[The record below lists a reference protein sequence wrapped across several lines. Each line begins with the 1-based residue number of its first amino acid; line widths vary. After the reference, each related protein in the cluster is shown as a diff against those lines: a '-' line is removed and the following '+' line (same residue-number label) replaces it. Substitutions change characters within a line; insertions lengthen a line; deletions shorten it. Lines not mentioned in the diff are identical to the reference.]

1 MILDRDSMQNH
12 KHVEKQ
18 KIMVILQLTTGECL
32 FGFIHAAHSERISDV
47 LNDQRAFLPFEV
59 VDGERMIHA
68 KTSIMRVYEICNVTR
83 HFHHPDPYVVLN
95 VSRAD
100 SWETIQRAYRQ
111 QMVLCHPDRYAHR
124 NPPEAALELLDQI
137 ARRLNEVLDKIKPN
151 HITSVA

>member
-1 MILDRDSMQNH
+1 MILDRESMQNH

-18 KIMVILQLTTGECL
+18 RVLVVLQLTSGECL
-32 FGFIHAAHSERISDV
+32 FGFFHAGHSERISDV
-47 LNDQRAFLPFEV
+47 LNDQRTFLPFEV

-124 NPPEAALELLDQI
+124 NPPEAALELLDRI
-137 ARRLNEVLDKIKPN
+137 ASRLNEVMDQIKPN
-151 HITSVA
+151 HISSVA